1 MEENCVITEFEKQD
15 EMEIPLSGIETSL
28 NEISHVF
35 IRGGEG
41 FGKDLYGMVG
51 GGDISSKEEI
61 PFCIF

>member
-35 IRGGEG
+35 IRGGG
-41 FGKDLYGMVG
+41 RVW
-51 GGDISSKEEI
+51 
-61 PFCIF
+61 

>member
-1 MEENCVITEFEKQD
+1 MK
-15 EMEIPLSGIETSL
+15 SL
-28 NEISHVF
+28 TYSYV
-35 IRGGEG
+35 GGEG